1 MAGESSG
8 RPAPART
15 KFSKFY
21 WEGVRAAVIFKKKL
35 AEKEAVLKKK
45 EAARAERAQLAR
57 RLASAFSTT

>member
-1 MAGESSG
+1 MTGESGG
-8 RPAPART
+8 RPA

-57 RLASAFSTT
+57 RLASAVSTT